1 MSTITDVTDFE
12 ARYQELAR
20 RWDHHQNLR
29 RSGAD
34 VAELAR
40 SRCALDEARDRIRR

>member
-1 MSTITDVTDFE
+1 MNTTTSIAGFDARFE
-12 ARYQELAR
+12 ELVS

-29 RSGAD
+29 RSGAS

-40 SRCALDEARDRIRR
+40 SRQALDAARNRIRR

>member
-1 MSTITDVTDFE
+1 MINTTEIAGFD
-12 ARYQELAR
+12 ARFDELVV

-29 RSGAD
+29 RQGAS

-40 SRCALDEARDRIRR
+40 SREALDAARDSIRL